1 MKKTKILHLIT
12 HAAFGGSQDNT
23 FCTCERHDRER
34 YEVHL
39 ACNPN
44 GEWGE
49 RARRSADTFH
59 SLPSLV
65 TPIRPWSD
73 LAALL
78 QILRLLRREK
88 FDLVHTHTAKAGFLG
103 RIAAWLCRVP
113 VVIHTYHAF
122 PFHDFLPAWK
132 RSLFLAM
139 ERLVQ
144 PMTDRFITLS
154 KRQRIDAG
162 RFGMAR
168 PADTKAV
175 YTGIDFSQ
183 LDKAGDPQTTRQKLG
198 VPEGWQV
205 VVTAARLDPAKAPQL
220 LVEAFGR
227 VIQSHPK
234 TMLLIAGEGELRPQ
248 VEACIER
255 LKLHDRV
262 RLLGFRRDVPDL
274 LRAADVFTFSSLSE
288 AMGRAMVE
296 AMLLG
301 RTVVVPAIHGIPEI
315 VRHGHT
321 GFLYE
326 VGRVDQL
333 AEQLCEALAN
343 PSARARIGANAR
355 SLTRRIFDANHMVEQ
370 IEQSYERALLLRNP
384 VGIPVRS
391 PASARHEEEPVPL
404 ERAA

>member
-1 MKKTKILHLIT
+1 MKKAKILHLIT

-34 YEVHL
+34 FEVHL
-39 ACNPN
+39 ACNPT
-44 GEWGE
+44 GEWAE
-49 RARRSADTFH
+49 RGRNSSDVFH
-59 SLPSLV
+59 SIPSLV
-65 TPIRPWSD
+65 TPMRPWSD
-73 LAALL
+73 LMALF
-78 QILRLLRREK
+78 QILQLLRREN

-103 RIAAWLCRVP
+103 RLAAWICRVP
-113 VVIHTYHAF
+113 IVIHTYHAF

-162 RFGMAR
+162 RFRMAR
-168 PADTKAV
+168 PSDTKVV
-175 YTGIDFSQ
+175 YTGIDFSK
-183 LDKAGDPQTTRQKLG
+183 LDAACDPQTIRQKLG
-198 VPEGWQV
+198 VPAGWQMV
-205 VVTAARLDPAKAPQL
+205 ITAARLDPAKAPQL
-220 LVEAFGR
+220 LIEAFAQ

-234 TMLLIAGEGELRPQ
+234 TLLLIAGEGELRPQ
-248 VEACIER
+248 VEASIER
-255 LKLHDRV
+255 LNLHDHV
-262 RLLGFRRDVPDL
+262 RMLGFRRDVPDL
-274 LRAADVFTFSSLSE
+274 LRAADVFAFSSLSE

-321 GFLYE
+321 GLLYQ
-326 VGRVDQL
+326 VGS
-333 AEQLCEALAN
+333 AEQLAGRLCHALAN
-343 PSARARIGANAR
+343 PSERARIGVNAH
-355 SLTRRIFDANHMVEQ
+355 SLTRRLFGVNHMVDQ
-370 IEQSYERALLLRNP
+370 IEQTYERALLLKKP
-384 VGIPVRS
+384 VAISVHPVALGGQETEPIPF
-391 PASARHEEEPVPL
+391 

>member
-1 MKKTKILHLIT
+1 VKKSKILHLIT
-12 HAAFGGSQDNT
+12 HSAFGGSQDNT
-23 FCTCERHDRER
+23 FCTCERHDRRR

-39 ACNPN
+39 ACNPE
-44 GEWGE
+44 GEWEE
-49 RARRSADTFH
+49 RARGAADAFH
-59 SLPSLV
+59 PLPSLV

-73 LAALL
+73 LRALF

-103 RIAAWLCRVP
+103 RLAAWACRVP

-144 PMTDRFITLS
+144 PLTDRFITLS

-168 PADTKAV
+168 PADTKAI
-175 YTGIDFSQ
+175 YTGIDFSK
-183 LDKAGDPQTTRQKLG
+183 LDTARDPQIIRQTLG
-198 VPEGWQV
+198 VPDGWQV

-220 LVEAFGR
+220 LIEAFGQLLR
-227 VIQSHPK
+227 SHPK

-255 LKLHDRV
+255 LKLHDHV
-262 RLLGFRRDVPDL
+262 RLLGFRSDVPDL
-274 LRAADVFTFSSLSE
+274 LRAADVFAFSSLSE

-315 VRHGHT
+315 VRHGQT
-321 GFLYE
+321 GFLYA
-326 VGRVDQL
+326 VGDAGQL
-333 AEQLCEALAN
+333 ARQLCVALAS
-343 PSARARIGANAR
+343 PSERARMGANAR
-355 SLTRRIFDANHMVEQ
+355 SLTRRLFDVNHMVDQ
-370 IEQSYERALLLRNP
+370 IERTYEQALLLKNP
-384 VGIPVRS
+384 AAISVLPQVPGQQV
-391 PASARHEEEPVPL
+391 AEPVPL